1 MPNAPI
7 ALTYTDVDPFAQDSD
22 LVLIPCLVSTGA
34 GEQSESDDGDAGEST
49 ELIQRS
55 PALQSLAA
63 RMSSEK
69 HSSAPVDLAALL
81 ADESFTGE
89 HGQICYLPTSAAG
102 RVLLIG
108 VGKASLAVHRFETC
122 VVKAMGRVKLKEL
135 ALISAVLPDLDCGV
149 FSAAVALTGAA
160 HQFCYRSREAHANDK
175 GGPEIKELRLHL
187 SKDAAGQLSDADCAE
202 VTAMCAGRSL
212 CMDLVNTPSNT
223 KRTATLAEQA
233 RALGELGLEVEILE
247 DVAWIEKEM
256 PCFYTVARGSVRSD
270 PPKWIRVRYNPAGG
284 AKRRIAL
291 VGKAVI
297 FDTGGYQVKPGQF
310 MNTMKAD
317 MAGSAAVFGA
327 MQAIATLKP
336 ADLVVEAFFAA
347 TPNMINGDAMLPDS
361 IVDTTCGKRVEI
373 RHTDAEGRLTLID
386 AVAMAERTEPEA
398 IVTVATL
405 TGAASM
411 AVGMG
416 MALLSRPEH
425 ETWRDAMLS
434 AAHASGDRVQTLD
447 IMEEDFDDIKSK
459 LDSADI
465 RNTMKSKGRGAQT
478 AAAFVLSGASSEIP
492 LVHLDIAGGDMSEDE
507 KATGIAAKCLVNFLL
522 RQMPAK

>member
-1 MPNAPI
+1 MPTAPI
-7 ALTYTDVDPFAQDSD
+7 ALTHTDADPFAQNGE
-22 LVLIPCLVSTGA
+22 LVLIPCVAQAS
-34 GEQSESDDGDAGEST
+34 SEEKGDGDDVDSSKSAALIES
-49 ELIQRS
+49 S
-55 PALQSLAA
+55 PALQSLAKQLHA
-63 RMSSEK
+63 SGT
-69 HSSAPVDLAALL
+69 PVDLAALL
-81 ADESFTGE
+81 DDESFSGQ
-89 HGQICYLPTSAAG
+89 HGQVCYLPASAAG
-102 RVLLIG
+102 RVLLVG
-108 VGKASLAVHRFETC
+108 VGKASVTVHRFETC
-122 VVKAMGRVKLKEL
+122 IVKAMGRVKLKEI
-135 ALISAVLPDLDCGV
+135 ALVSAVLPGLDCGA
-149 FSAAVALTGAA
+149 FSAAVALAGAA

-187 SKDAAGQLSDADCAE
+187 SEDAVGQLSDADCAE

-233 RALGELGLEVEILE
+233 RDLEKLGLEVEIVE

-270 PPKWIRVRYNPAGG
+270 PPKWIRVRYSPTGG

-297 FDTGGYQVKPGQF
+297 FDTGGYQIKPGQF

-336 ADLVVEAFFAA
+336 ADLAIEAFFAT

-386 AVAMAERTEPEA
+386 AVTMAERSEPEA
-398 IVTVATL
+398 IGTVATL

-425 ETWRDAMLS
+425 EQWRDAMLT

-447 IMEEDFDDIKSK
+447 IMDEDFDDIKSK

-478 AAAFVLSGASSEIP
+478 AAAFVLNGASPEMP
-492 LVHLDIAGGDMSEDE
+492 LVHLDIAGGDMSDDE